1 MVYQGE
7 QSGSII
13 IKGRVVDTYLHKNLF
28 TTVDVAQLGILH
40 NNSECLEKIKIKINR
55 KNFII

>member
-1 MVYQGE
+1 ME
-7 QSGSII
+7 SNPPENPTNNIFSGAFNP
-13 IKGRVVDTYLHKNLF
+13 YLHKNLF
-28 TTVDVAQLGILH
+28 TTVDIAQLGILH

>member
-28 TTVDVAQLGILH
+28 TIVDIAQLGILH

>member
-28 TTVDVAQLGILH
+28 TTVDHENGSIDSTEIAAIVDK
-40 NNSECLEKIKIKINR
+40 LEDLI
-55 KNFII
+55 